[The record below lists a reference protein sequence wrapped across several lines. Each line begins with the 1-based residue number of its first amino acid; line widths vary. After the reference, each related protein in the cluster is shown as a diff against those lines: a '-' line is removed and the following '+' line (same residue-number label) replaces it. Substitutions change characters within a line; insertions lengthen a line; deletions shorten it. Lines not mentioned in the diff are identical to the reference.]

1 MTYSNSSNLGTKRH
15 FVITKIRIVTR
26 LNNFLN
32 ILVVY
37 SNFVKTRGLWV
48 RAPPVQ
54 LNRSS
59 IGGASGIKQPL
70 DFYFGTLAHKAE
82 HSVEARCG

>member
-1 MTYSNSSNLGTKRH
+1 M
-15 FVITKIRIVTR
+15 
-26 LNNFLN
+26 
-32 ILVVY
+32 LVAI
-37 SNFVKTRGLWV
+37 SNFVKTRGVWV

-59 IGGASGIKQPL
+59 IGRASGIKQPL
-70 DFYFGTLAHKAE
+70 DFYFGILAHKAE